1 MALHLEFQDN
11 VAVLRHDDGK
21 RNVFSHRIVFATS
34 TRRSMK

>member
-21 RNVFSHRIVFATS
+21 RNVFSPDSIRDFNEA
-34 TRRSMK
+34 R